1 MRISKNVFTTLAV
14 SMIGFGMLIGA
25 LFPFFMLWMGV
36 SKSIA
41 LSPLIFVLC
50 ILAGIIVGAVNI
62 FLARMIVKK
71 RLKKVSDSMIKVE
84 KRLQEMS
91 QSDMEQLCDAQDCYL
106 IDDSND
112 EFGKSAHAF
121 NQLLSA
127 FEQSLNTQNAV
138 RKYNRT
144 LTSELAL
151 DSLTEGALAKILAF
165 TKTNFGAIF
174 VMEGGNLT
182 LTACEGI
189 KDAESLIDNNHI
201 LRALKSKNTKIIEL
215 PDDIV
220 IDGLLTQVKPRSV
233 IVEPLLYKDAV
244 LGVIILASTAQQPSN
259 IHHLDM
265 FSNNLALALN
275 NSLKH
280 SQLQTLV
287 ALDPLT
293 GAYNRR
299 FGFVRLAEE
308 YSAAVRSSAPL
319 GLLMLDLDHFKLVN
333 DTYGHIAGDKI
344 LVSITNKVKVILR
357 KHDILVRYGGEE
369 FMAVLPG
376 ASTHDIM
383 VVADRIRMLIESGSV
398 PYGENEIRITVS
410 VGVVSFPETP
420 INKIEELIKYA
431 DEALYRA
438 KANGRNQVALY
449 DENIVSQK

>member
-1 MRISKNVFTTLAV
+1 MRKNVFTKLAV
-14 SMIGFGMLIGA
+14 SMIGFGVIIGL

-36 SKSIA
+36 SKNVAI
-41 LSPLIFVLC
+41 SPLIFILC

-71 RLKKVSDSMIKVE
+71 RLRKLSDSMIKVE
-84 KRLQEMS
+84 ARLLEIS
-91 QSDMEQLCDAQDCYL
+91 QNDIGQLCDAQDCY
-106 IDDSND
+106 ITDDSTD
-112 EFGKSAHAF
+112 DFGKSAHAF

-127 FEQSLNTQNAV
+127 FEQSLKTQNAV
-138 RKYNRT
+138 RKYNKT
-144 LTSELAL
+144 LSSELAL
-151 DSLTEGALAKILAF
+151 DALTQGALAKILSF
-165 TKTNFGAIF
+165 TQTNFGAIF
-174 VMEGGNLT
+174 VVENGKLM

-189 KDAESLIDNNHI
+189 KDAQMLVDNNHI
-201 LRALKSKNTKIIEL
+201 LRVLKSKVTKVIKL

-220 IDGLLTQVKPRSV
+220 IDGLLTQVKPR
-233 IVEPLLYKDAV
+233 IIIIEPLIYKDTV
-244 LGVIILASTAQQPSN
+244 LGVILLASTSQQPSN

-308 YSAAVRSSAPL
+308 YSASVRSGAPL
-319 GLLMLDLDHFKLVN
+319 GLLMIDLDHFKLIN

-344 LVSITNKVKVILR
+344 LVSVTNKIKVILR
-357 KHDILVRYGGEE
+357 KYDILVRYGGEE
-369 FMAVLPG
+369 FFAVLPG
-376 ASTHDIM
+376 ASTQDTL
-383 VVADRIRMLIESGSV
+383 VVADRLRTLIENGSV
-398 PYGENEIRITVS
+398 PYGEHEVRVTVS
-410 VGVVSFPETP
+410 VGVVSFPETQ

-438 KANGRNQVALY
+438 KANGRNQVALF
-449 DENIVSQK
+449 DENIIPK